1 MADTY
6 FLADYPIYR
15 DFDADDIETLGKIC
29 EEKKY
34 LNGQDIFREGDA
46 GDGLY
51 IIKKGAVKIVKENK
65 SRKKL
70 IATLAEGEFFGEMS
84 IIDGSPRSATV
95 ESSGNVELV
104 KLTRDGFEKL
114 KDEYSRT
121 GFKFVGVLLKFMSYR
136 IRRTTKKAA
145 TLMKGRKK
153 KRK

>member
-1 MADTY
+1 MTDLY

-15 DFDADDIETLGKIC
+15 DFDADDIETLAKIC

-34 LNGQDIFREGDA
+34 SNGQAVFREGDA

-51 IIKKGAVKIVKENK
+51 IIRKGSVKILKENK
-65 SRKKL
+65 VRKKF
-70 IATLAEGEFFGEMS
+70 IATLAEGEFFGEMAL
-84 IIDGSPRSATV
+84 IDGSPRSATV
-95 ESSGNVELV
+95 EASGEVELV
-104 KLTRDGFEKL
+104 KLTNDGFEKL
-114 KDEYSRT
+114 KTDYART

-153 KRK
+153 RK

>member
-1 MADTY
+1 MADMY

-15 DFDADDIETLGKIC
+15 DFDAEDIEILGKIC

-34 LNGQDIFREGDA
+34 ANGQAVFKENET

-51 IIKKGAVKIVKENK
+51 IIRKGVVKILKENK
-65 SRKKL
+65 TRKKL

-84 IIDGSPRSATV
+84 LIDGSPRSASV
-95 ESSGNVELV
+95 EASGEVELV
-104 KLTRDGFEKL
+104 KLTKDGFEKL
-114 KDEYSRT
+114 KTEYSRT

-145 TLMKGRKK
+145 KLMKGRKK
-153 KRK
+153 KK